1 VADGLK
7 AEDGQHIR
15 QPKAFLQQFWVLGGF
30 YLYTHIYI
38 YYNIKYNIRRD
49 IYIYIMIY
57 YIYYIL
63 NIIIYVYNISIY
75 FSFSLPNRIL
85 SLRPSIYSVYIWVD
99 IAGHR

>member
-1 VADGLK
+1 
-7 AEDGQHIR
+7 
-15 QPKAFLQQFWVLGGF
+15 
-30 YLYTHIYI
+30 
-38 YYNIKYNIRRD
+38 
-49 IYIYIMIY
+49 MIY